1 MKSIHVYISHI
12 SLLRHSKIKTQL
24 RRNDKI
30 NEAVVHISGQI
41 MDITVVAQQMSA
53 SATHIVDAMQQIATL
68 SQDASGNSESV
79 AAASEEQIAS
89 MQEVTAAAESLSQ
102 RAESLLRE
110 MHFFKIQ

>member
-41 MDITVVAQQMSA
+41 IDITAVAQQMSA
-53 SATHIVDAMQQIATL
+53 SATHIMRCNKLRRYHKMLLAT
-68 SQDASGNSESV
+68 QKA
-79 AAASEEQIAS
+79 
-89 MQEVTAAAESLSQ
+89 
-102 RAESLLRE
+102 
-110 MHFFKIQ
+110 